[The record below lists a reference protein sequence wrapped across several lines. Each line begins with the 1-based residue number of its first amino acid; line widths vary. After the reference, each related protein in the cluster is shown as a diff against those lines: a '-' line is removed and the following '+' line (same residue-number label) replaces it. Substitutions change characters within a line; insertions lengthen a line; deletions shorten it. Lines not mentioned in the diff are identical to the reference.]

1 MKASLIGPHGP
12 TRRTVQGDRLPIEVN
27 VPPAGVEG
35 QHRQIAATAG
45 TAQVD
50 GPILVADPELAGFDC
65 VELGQYVYE
74 DGTEFH
80 GRHSCH
86 SFRCDD
92 ARRLESEPME
102 DQLVWVSVRRSIR
115 RIRILR
121 IKEQGFKLFHN
132 AWPSEGGRIRT
143 DLAPYPTQ

>member
-1 MKASLIGPHGP
+1 MTTWIDPIQPNHGVVLYSVVAAAAGIGPHGP

-35 QHRQIAATAG
+35 QHRQIPATAG

-50 GPILVADPELAGFDC
+50 GPILVADPELAGFNC

-80 GRHSCH
+80 GRHSCE
-86 SFRCDD
+86 SVRSDN

-102 DQLVWVSVRRSIR
+102 ERSGLR
-115 RIRILR
+115 NILLR
-121 IKEQGFKLFHN
+121 
-132 AWPSEGGRIRT
+132 A
-143 DLAPYPTQ
+143 APPLHHGE

>member
-1 MKASLIGPHGP
+1 MTTWIDPTRPNHGVVPYEVVAATAGIGPHGP

-35 QHRQIAATAG
+35 QDRQITATAG

-50 GPILVADPELAGFDC
+50 GSILVADPEFAGFDYI
-65 VELGQYVYE
+65 ELGQYVYE

-86 SFRCDD
+86 SFRCDN
-92 ARRLESEPME
+92 ARRLE
-102 DQLVWVSVRRSIR
+102 
-115 RIRILR
+115 
-121 IKEQGFKLFHN
+121 
-132 AWPSEGGRIRT
+132 
-143 DLAPYPTQ
+143 